1 MVTIG
6 VHLHSDPGRLRAT
19 LASLARHAADATV
32 ILLPDAPEPDVE
44 EVLRTLGAYPRLD
57 GPEPGAPAAFNRLIG
72 FDETAVVVFLESGV
86 VLTRGALPRLV
97 AAVTARPEVG
107 LAGPSTNFVWNEQ
120 CLRPAPSVHAG
131 PERLAVFAE
140 AVAARFGDDSQ
151 TLEPLYSLADFAYV
165 VKRAVIRAIGGADE
179 RYGQGP
185 CWEMDYNV
193 RAARAGFAGVWVKG
207 AYVHRP
213 PHTARRAREEAR
225 HFTTSKQLYQDKFC
239 GARLR
244 GAKADY
250 RDHCRGD
257 ACPNFAPA
265 GLVRPVAPLP
275 PAPPAPPAR
284 TVARRTRDPLVTCAM
299 PTCDR
304 RAFVPLAI
312 RFFQRQDYPR
322 LELLILDDGVDP
334 VGDCVPDDP
343 RVRYIRLDGR
353 HSVGA
358 KRNLACAEARGE
370 IIVHWDDDDW
380 YPPSRV
386 SRQVHALVDRPAEVC
401 GSSRLLFFDP
411 AAERAWSYEYVA
423 GHQPWVAGTTLAY
436 RKDVWSRN
444 PFPDAQV
451 GEDAR
456 FLWSGAVKT
465 VADLADPTL
474 CVGIIHPGNTS
485 RKDTTGTYWCSSPRA
500 RVEAL
505 LGEDLRFYRGLLQP
519 ASALPLVSC
528 IMPTFNRRRFVELA
542 LRGFARQDY
551 PRKELVV
558 IDDGTDPVGDL
569 VEGVP
574 GARYIRLGR
583 RASIGAK
590 RNLACAEARGEIIAH
605 WDDDDWYAPDR
616 LRYQTTPVV
625 AGEADLTGL
634 QGAFVLELPA
644 AQFWTIDRDL
654 HRRMYV
660 GDVHGGTLV
669 YRKTLWEEGLKYPEI
684 NLAEDATL
692 LHHALARGK
701 RLQRLANT
709 GVFVYVRHGGNAWAF
724 QPGQFLDQRGWTRIP
739 RPAVFSLE
747 LLDDYAAAL
756 TQSSPAPGRV
766 HARG

>member
-19 LASLARHAADATV
+19 LASLACHAADATV
-32 ILLPDAPEPDVE
+32 ILLPDAPDPNVE
-44 EVLRTLGAYPRLD
+44 ELLRTLGDYPRLD
-57 GPEPGAPAAFNRLIG
+57 GAVRGAPAAFNRLIG
-72 FDETAVVVFLESGV
+72 FDDSAVVVFLESGV
-86 VLTRGALPRLV
+86 VVTRGWLPRLV
-97 AAVTARPEVG
+97 AAVDARPEVG

-120 CLRPAPSVHAG
+120 CLRPAPLFHAG
-131 PERLAVFAE
+131 PDRVEAFAA

-165 VKRAVIRAIGGADE
+165 VKRAVIQAIGGADE
-179 RYGQGP
+179 RYGEGP
-185 CWEMDYNV
+185 CWEMDYNI
-193 RAARAGFAGVWVKG
+193 RAARAGFAGLWVKG

-225 HFTTSKQLYQDKFC
+225 RFTASKQLYQDTFC

-244 GAKADY
+244 GEKADY
-250 RDHCRGD
+250 RTHCRGA
-257 ACPNFAPA
+257 ACPNFAPPA
-265 GLVRPVAPLP
+265 LIRSFQPVADTP
-275 PAPPAPPAR
+275 PATRARPPVDQRPR
-284 TVARRTRDPLVTCAM
+284 EPLVTCAM

-322 LELLILDDGVDP
+322 LELLILDDGSDP
-334 VGDCVPDDP
+334 VSDCVPDDP
-343 RVRYIRLDGR
+343 RVRYIRLDR
-353 HSVGA
+353 RQTVGA

-386 SRQVHALVDRPAEVC
+386 SRQVHALLDRSADVC
-401 GSSRLLFFDP
+401 GSSRLFYFDP
-411 AAERAWSYEYVA
+411 SAERAWSYEYTSPR
-423 GHQPWVAGTTLAY
+423 QPWVAGNTLAY

-465 VADLADPTL
+465 VADLADPAL

-485 RKDTTGTYWCSSPRA
+485 RKDTTGPYWCPSPRD
-500 RVEAL
+500 RIEAL
-505 LGEDLRFYRGLLQP
+505 LGEDLGLYRRMLQP

-542 LRGFARQDY
+542 LRNFAMQDY

-558 IDDGTDPVGDL
+558 VDDGTDPVGDL

-574 GARYIRLGR
+574 GVRYLRLGR
-583 RASIGAK
+583 RVAIGAK
-590 RNLACAEARGEIIAH
+590 RNLACGQARGELIAH
-605 WDDDDWYAPDR
+605 WDDDDWYAPHR
-616 LRYQTTPVV
+616 LRYQAMPVV
-625 AGEADLTGL
+625 TGEADLTGL
-634 QGAFVLELPA
+634 EGACVLELPTG
-644 AQFWTIDRDL
+644 QFWTIDREL

-669 YRKTLWEEGLKYPEI
+669 YRKALWEAGLKYPEI

-692 LHHALARGK
+692 LQHALSRGE
-701 RLQRLANT
+701 RLLRLPNS
-709 GVFVYVRHGGNAWAF
+709 GVFVYVRHGGNSWSF
-724 QPGQFLDQRGWTRIP
+724 RPGQFLDQRGWTRIP
-739 RPAVFSLE
+739 PPAVFSPG
-747 LLDDYAAAL
+747 LLAAYAAAIP
-756 TQSSPAPGRV
+756 TA
-766 HARG
+766 